1 MIKKELSVFLV
12 VGVSTVVVDYIL
24 YQGMVA
30 LHWATVDIA
39 KAFGF
44 LVGTLYAY
52 VANRF
57 WTFSH
62 KGTANNSV
70 LKFALLY
77 SVTLS
82 ANVLINSQ
90 LLAFLGEVGYAV
102 QLAFFC
108 ATGVSATL
116 NFIGMKFMVFK
127 PRTEINELR

>member
-12 VGVSTVVVDYIL
+12 VGISTVVVDYIF
-24 YQGMVA
+24 YRGMVV
-30 LHWATVDIA
+30 LQWTTIDVA

-44 LVGTLYAY
+44 IVGTLFAY

-62 KGTANNSV
+62 KETANNSV

-77 SVTLS
+77 GVTLS
-82 ANVLINSQ
+82 ANVLVNSQ
-90 LLAFLGEVGYAV
+90 FLEFLKNVDYAV
-102 QLAFFC
+102 QLSFFF

-116 NFIGMKFMVFK
+116 NFIGMKFIVFK
-127 PRTEINELR
+127 PKTEIEEL

>member
-1 MIKKELSVFLV
+1 MIKKELSIFLV
-12 VGVSTVVVDYIL
+12 VGVSTVVVDYIF
-24 YQGMVA
+24 YQGVVA
-30 LHWATVDIA
+30 LQWATIDIA

-44 LVGTLYAY
+44 IVGTLYAY

-62 KGTANNSV
+62 KETANNSV

-82 ANVLINSQ
+82 ANVLINSH
-90 LLAFLGEVGYAV
+90 LLEFLINVDYAV
-102 QLAFFC
+102 QISFFF

-116 NFIGMKFMVFK
+116 NFIGMKFIVFNPK
-127 PRTEINELR
+127 EEIENP

>member
-1 MIKKELSVFLV
+1 MIKNELGIFV
-12 VGVSTVVVDYIL
+12 VAGVSTVAVDYIF
-24 YQGMVA
+24 YQVVVA
-30 LHWATVDIA
+30 LQWATIDIA

-44 LVGTLYAY
+44 IIGTFYAY

-62 KGTANNSV
+62 KGISKNSV

-82 ANVLINSQ
+82 TNVLINSH
-90 LLAFLGEVGYAV
+90 LLEFLGNIDYTV
-102 QLAFFC
+102 QISFFF

-116 NFIGMKFMVFK
+116 NFIGMKFVVFNPK
-127 PRTEINELR
+127 KEIEKS

>member
-12 VGVSTVVVDYIL
+12 VGISTVVVDYIF
-24 YQGMVA
+24 YRGMVV
-30 LHWATVDIA
+30 LQWTTIDVA

-44 LVGTLYAY
+44 IVGTLFAY

-62 KGTANNSV
+62 KETANNSV

-77 SVTLS
+77 GVTLS
-82 ANVLINSQ
+82 ANVLVNSQ
-90 LLAFLGEVGYAV
+90 FLEFLKNVGYAV
-102 QLAFFC
+102 QLSFFF

-116 NFIGMKFMVFK
+116 NFIGMKFIVFK
-127 PRTEINELR
+127 PRTEIEEL

>member
-12 VGVSTVVVDYIL
+12 VGISTVVVDYIF
-24 YQGMVA
+24 YRGMVS
-30 LHWATVDIA
+30 LQWTTIDIA

-44 LVGTLYAY
+44 IVGTLFAY

-57 WTFSH
+57 WTFNH
-62 KGTANNSV
+62 RETANNSV

-82 ANVLINSQ
+82 ANVLVNSQ
-90 LLAFLGEVGYAV
+90 LLEFLKNVDYAV
-102 QLAFFC
+102 QISFFF

-116 NFIGMKFMVFK
+116 NFIGMKFIVFK
-127 PRTEINELR
+127 PRTGIEES